1 MSELLDFA
9 EQHHN
14 ESIIKVIGVGGGGS
28 NAVNFMYKQGIKDV
42 NFAICNTD
50 YQALDNSEIPVKV
63 QLGATLTEGLGAGSK
78 PERGKEAAIESMSQI
93 EELLTPNTKMIFVT
107 AGMGGGTGT
116 GAAPIIAQAAR
127 ERGILT
133 VGIVTIP
140 FKFEGP
146 KRIKQAI
153 AGLEQMQKVVDAL
166 LVIKNDRL
174 KEMYG
179 DLGVSNAFARADNI
193 LAVGAKGI
201 AEIITTHGHINVDF
215 ADVETVMRNS
225 GVALMGSGNGQGEN
239 RAVSAI
245 KNALQSPLLNN
256 NDIRG
261 ANDILINITSN
272 PNKEATMS
280 EVDGIQEYVLQ
291 LAGEDASVIMGLGS
305 DELLEDEIHVTII
318 ATGFSTSNL
327 TLGSGSSK
335 KTYTLGEKPVNT
347 PEKKPKDAVTARI
360 FDFEEKEKEMSQK
373 MSQLYD
379 SNGKPL
385 SNEDAQEIPF
395 GIKGKLSIADYDNAA
410 LMEAFEVIPA
420 YKRKQKDALK

>member
-9 EQHHN
+9 EQNHN

-42 NFAICNTD
+42 DFAICNTD
-50 YQALDNSEIPVKV
+50 FQALDNSDIPVKV

-78 PERGKEAAIESMSQI
+78 PDRGREAAIESMTQI
-93 EELLTPNTKMIFVT
+93 EELLSPKTKMIFVT

-116 GAAPIIAQAAR
+116 GAAPIIAQAAQ
-127 ERGILT
+127 EKDILT

-179 DLGVSNAFARADNI
+179 DLGVSNAFAHADNI

-225 GVALMGSGNGQGEN
+225 GVALMGSGIGQGED

-245 KNALQSPLLNN
+245 KDALLSPLLNN
-256 NDIRG
+256 NDIQG
-261 ANDILINITSN
+261 ASDILINITSN

-280 EVDGIQEYVLQ
+280 EVDSIQEYVLQ

-305 DELLEDEIHVTII
+305 DDSLEDAIHVTII
-318 ATGFSTSNL
+318 ATGFSTDNL
-327 TLGSGSSK
+327 TLGKAADK
-335 KTYTLGEKPVNT
+335 KTYTLGGAKPSVAT
-347 PEKKPKDAVTARI
+347 PVQADTKKARV
-360 FDFEEKEKEMSQK
+360 FDFEQKENELLQK
-373 MSQLYD
+373 VNQLYD

-395 GIKGKLSIADYDNAA
+395 GIKGQLSTSDYDNDA
-410 LMEAFEVIPA
+410 LMEAFQTIPA

>member
-1 MSELLDFA
+1 
-9 EQHHN
+9 
-14 ESIIKVIGVGGGGS
+14 
-28 NAVNFMYKQGIKDV
+28 
-42 NFAICNTD
+42 
-50 YQALDNSEIPVKV
+50 
-63 QLGATLTEGLGAGSK
+63 
-78 PERGKEAAIESMSQI
+78 MSQI
-93 EELLTPNTKMIFVT
+93 EELLTAHTKMVFVT

-116 GAAPIIAQAAR
+116 GAAPIIAQAAQ
-127 ERGILT
+127 ERDILT

-153 AGLEQMQKVVDAL
+153 AGLEQMQSGVDAL

-193 LAVGAKGI
+193 LAIAARGI

-225 GVALMGSGNGQGEN
+225 GVALMGSGSGQGED

-245 KNALQSPLLNN
+245 KNALLSPLLNN
-256 NDIRG
+256 NDIQG

-280 EVDGIQEYVLQ
+280 EVDSIQEYVLQ
-291 LAGEDASVIMGLGS
+291 LAGDDASVIMGLGS
-305 DELLEDEIHVTII
+305 DEKLDDEIHVTII
-318 ATGFSTSNL
+318 ATGFTTSNL
-327 TLGSGSSK
+327 TLGLKSSDK
-335 KTYTLGEKPVNT
+335 KTYTVGGDIVN
-347 PEKKPKDAVTARI
+347 PRSVTQSETRNARI
-360 FDFEEKEKEMSQK
+360 FDFEAKEKEERRKVEFFYNEDGHS
-373 MSQLYD
+373 
-379 SNGKPL
+379 L

-395 GIKGKLSIADYDNAA
+395 GIKGQMSTADYDNAA
-410 LMEAFEVIPA
+410 LMEAFEAIPA